1 MLWYKSWLDTRSRFL
16 IGLVL
21 LVLSACGTV
30 FYYPQVLKLMPMA
43 GTIDASGELGRRIRE
58 GVALASSY
66 RGYVWSQWTRQAMT
80 NLATLFAVLLGSGGL
95 FSRASG
101 DSALYTLSMPA
112 SRNRVLGVRA
122 ATGLAELLA
131 LAVTPALLLPL
142 LSPSVGQ
149 SYSAAE
155 ALVHGACLFV
165 AAATF
170 FSLAL
175 LLSTVFTDLWRP
187 LLIACGVAVALSL
200 YEAALRGQSTYGIFR
215 VMSGEDYF
223 RTGRLPWLGLF
234 ASASASAAMLYAATR
249 TIARQDF

>member
-16 IGLVL
+16 VGLVL

-43 GTIDASGELGRRIRE
+43 STIEASGDLGRRIRE
-58 GVALASSY
+58 GVALASNY
-66 RGYVWSQWTRQAMT
+66 RGYIWSQWMRQAMT

-101 DSALYTLSMPA
+101 DSALFTLSLPA
-112 SRNRVLGVRA
+112 SRTRVLGVRA
-122 ATGLAELLA
+122 ATGLAQLLA
-131 LAVTPALLLPL
+131 LAVIPALFLPL
-142 LSPSVGQ
+142 LSPGVGQ
-149 SYSAAE
+149 SYSPTD
-155 ALVHGACLFV
+155 ALVHGVCLFV

-187 LLIACGVAVALSL
+187 LLIACGVAIALSL

-234 ASASASAAMLYAATR
+234 SSVTASAAMLFTATR
-249 TIARQDF
+249 TLARQDF

>member
-1 MLWYKSWLDTRSRFL
+1 
-16 IGLVL
+16 
-21 LVLSACGTV
+21 
-30 FYYPQVLKLMPMA
+30 
-43 GTIDASGELGRRIRE
+43 
-58 GVALASSY
+58 
-66 RGYVWSQWTRQAMT
+66 
-80 NLATLFAVLLGSGGL
+80 
-95 FSRASG
+95 
-101 DSALYTLSMPA
+101 MPA

-131 LAVTPALLLPL
+131 LAVIPALLLPL

-149 SYSAAE
+149 SYSAAD
-155 ALVHGACLFV
+155 ALVHGVCLFV

-223 RTGRLPWLGLF
+223 RTGHLPWLGLIG
-234 ASASASAAMLYAATR
+234 SATASAAMLLAASR
-249 TIARQDF
+249 TVARQDY

>member
-1 MLWYKSWLDTRSRFL
+1 MIWYKSWLDTRSRFL
-16 IGLVL
+16 VGLVL

-43 GTIDASGELGRRIRE
+43 STIEASGELGRRIRE
-58 GVALASSY
+58 GVELASNY
-66 RGYVWSQWTRQAMT
+66 RGYVWSQWMRQAMT
-80 NLATLFAVLLGSGGL
+80 NLATLFAVLLGTGGL

-101 DSALYTLSMPA
+101 DSALFALSMPV
-112 SRNRVLGVRA
+112 SRGRVLGVRA
-122 ATGLAELLA
+122 LTGLGELAAMTL
-131 LAVTPALLLPL
+131 VPVLLLPL
-142 LSPSVGQ
+142 LSPGVGER
-149 SYSAAE
+149 YSPVD
-155 ALVHGACLFV
+155 ALAHGACLFV

-187 LLIACGVAVALSL
+187 LLIACGVAIALSL
-200 YEAALRGQSTYGIFR
+200 FEFRGQSSYGIFR

-234 ASASASAAMLYAATR
+234 ASATASAAMLYTATR
-249 TIARQDF
+249 TLARQDF

>member
-16 IGLVL
+16 VGLVL
-21 LVLSACGTV
+21 LVLSACGAV
-30 FYYPQVLKLMPMA
+30 FYYPQVLKLMPVA
-43 GTIDASGELGRRIRE
+43 STIEASGELGRRIRE
-58 GVALASSY
+58 GVELASNY
-66 RGYVWSQWTRQAMT
+66 RGYVWSQLMRQSMT

-101 DSALYTLSMPA
+101 DAALFTLSMPA

-122 ATGLAELLA
+122 ATGLAELVA
-131 LAVTPALLLPL
+131 LTVIPLLLLPL
-142 LSPSVGQ
+142 LSPGVGQ
-149 SYSAAE
+149 RYSPVD
-155 ALVHGACLFV
+155 ALAHGACLFV

-187 LLIACGVAVALSL
+187 LLLACGVAIALSL
-200 YEAALRGQSTYGIFR
+200 YETALRGQSSYGIFR
-215 VMSGEDYF
+215 LMSGEDYF

-234 ASASASAAMLYAATR
+234 SSVTASVAMLYAATR
-249 TIARQDF
+249 TITRQDF

>member
-16 IGLVL
+16 VGLVL
-21 LVLSACGTV
+21 LLLSACGTV
-30 FYYPQVLKLMPMA
+30 LYYPQVLKLMPMA
-43 GTIDASGELGRRIRE
+43 STIDASGELGRRIRE

-66 RGYVWSQWTRQAMT
+66 RGYVWSQWMRQAMT

-101 DSALYTLSMPA
+101 DSALFTLSMPA
-112 SRNRVLGVRA
+112 SRTRVLGVRA
-122 ATGLAELLA
+122 ATGLTELLV
-131 LAVTPALLLPL
+131 LAVVPALLLPL

-149 SYSAAE
+149 SYSPAD
-155 ALVHGACLFV
+155 ALAHGACLFA

-187 LLIACGVAVALSL
+187 LLVACGVAIALSL
-200 YEAALRGQSTYGIFR
+200 YEAAL
-215 VMSGEDYF
+215 
-223 RTGRLPWLGLF
+223 
-234 ASASASAAMLYAATR
+234 
-249 TIARQDF
+249 